1 MKKLILGLLVLLT
14 IITGCSKQSDE
25 AFNSESIDYFD
36 RPIFKLIEKSKPNL
50 YNELTANKI
59 EIQNINGKEVVFLNL
74 KNGYFLDVSS
84 KIIYSEINKSENTIT
99 VNDITNNSTTTLS
112 LKTNDDNVYNTVDEN
127 HLTKLVP
134 FFDSKTVSNSKVTFS
149 KACNDSAGFAI
160 CYSLAMVA
168 SLAIAA
174 SDGPLPLM
182 DTLAISYLVGQTAY
196 CHRSHCGR

>member
-1 MKKLILGLLVLLT
+1 MKKLILGLIATVMFTSLSFAQT
-14 IITGCSKQSDE
+14 S
-25 AFNSESIDYFD
+25 SIDYFNK
-36 RPIFKLIEKSKPNL
+36 PIFKLIEKSKPDL

-84 KIIYSEINKSENTIT
+84 KMIYAEINKGEKTIT
-99 VNDITNNSTTTLS
+99 VNDITSNSTVTLP
-112 LKTNDDNVYNTVDEN
+112 LKANGENVFNAVDEN
-127 HLTKLVP
+127 HITKP
-134 FFDSKTVSNSKVTFS
+134 FPIFDSKTVSNSNVTFS
-149 KACNDSAGFAI
+149 KPCADSAGFAI

-196 CHRSHCGR
+196 CHRSHCGW